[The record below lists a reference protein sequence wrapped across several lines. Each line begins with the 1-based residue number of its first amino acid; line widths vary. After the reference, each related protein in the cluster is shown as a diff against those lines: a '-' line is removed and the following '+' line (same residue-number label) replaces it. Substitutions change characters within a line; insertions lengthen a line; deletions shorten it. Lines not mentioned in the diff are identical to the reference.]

1 MASSTFFSEN
11 QSCSMLSKL
20 HLHLGFFFSSV
31 VDFFTKYLKL
41 KNFTSVEKRDQS
53 FLDNL
58 KDC

>member
-20 HLHLGFFFSSV
+20 HLHLGFFSSV

-58 KDC
+58 KYC